1 MDRRMGLWMCFIAV
15 LLTVM
20 IVPVAPARA
29 QEGAQSWTSYQINM
43 RTGPSTGHPVVTILA
58 PNTPLVLEGRNG
70 DTSWVLGHTEDGAHR
85 GWVATLYLGFQPG
98 FAAFNLPLSDEIVP
112 GPAQP
117 APGPSAP
124 AAAAGGAEGETFTP
138 NTAAGFDG
146 INMARFDVSSVAGI
160 DLAAVPIIGQ
170 PTGRARAIFQQGR
183 ALGNNPNVVA
193 KVGDCSSEH
202 WYFLSPFTWGD
213 YNLGSYGDLQDVVN
227 HFGASMDA
235 DSQATHN
242 GYNVNTVQSPDWAN
256 PNFCRAG
263 ESPLECEYR
272 LRKPSVA
279 IIMFGTSDLLSM
291 SPYEFEFYY
300 RFIIERSI
308 ELGVIP
314 VLSTFPGNLNFWNHT
329 ILYNKIVVKLARE
342 YDVPLMNLWLALE
355 SVPNHGLELD
365 GFHLGEPLD
374 DPANLEGPNL
384 QTGYPM
390 RNLVTL
396 QTLDAIWRGV
406 MR

>member
-1 MDRRMGLWMCFIAV
+1 MNRKLGMWVGALGL
-15 LLTVM
+15 LLTAMIVM
-20 IVPVAPARA
+20 IAPAGWVRA
-29 QEGAQSWTSYQINM
+29 QDGPQAWTSYQLNM
-43 RTGPSTGHPVVTILA
+43 RTGPSTGHPVVAVLA
-58 PNTPLVLEGRNG
+58 PSTPLVLEARNG
-70 DTSWVLGHTEDGAHR
+70 DTSWVLGHTEDGAQR

-98 FAAFNLPLSDEIVP
+98 FAAFALPLSDEIVP

-124 AAAAGGAEGETFTP
+124 AGGAAAPVAP
-138 NTAAGFDG
+138 NTSASFDG
-146 INMARFDVSSVAGI
+146 INMSRFDVSSIEGI
-160 DLAAVPIIGQ
+160 DLAAAPIIGG
-170 PTGRARAIFQQGR
+170 PTGRARAIFQYGR
-183 ALGNNPNVVA
+183 SLGNQPNVVA

-202 WYFLSPFTWGD
+202 WYFLSPFKWGQ
-213 YNLGSYGDLQDVVN
+213 YNLGSYGDLQGVID
-227 HFGASMDA
+227 HFKDSLDY

-256 PNFCRAG
+256 PAYCQPG

-272 LRKPSVA
+272 LHKPSVA

-355 SVPNHGLELD
+355 GLPNHGLEPD

-374 DPANLEGPNL
+374 APGNLEGPNL

>member
-1 MDRRMGLWMCFIAV
+1 MDRRIGVWMCV
-15 LLTVM
+15 LGLLLTVM
-20 IVPVAPARA
+20 IVPALPARA
-29 QEGAQSWTSYQINM
+29 QEGAQAWTSYQLNM
-43 RTGPSTGHPVVTILA
+43 RTGPSTRHGVVAVLA
-58 PNTPLVLEGRNG
+58 PSTPLVLEARNG
-70 DTSWVLGHTEDGAHR
+70 DTSWVLGHTEDGAQR
-85 GWVATLYLGFQPG
+85 GWMATLYLGFQSG
-98 FAAFNLPLSDEIVP
+98 FSAPALPLSDEIVP

-117 APGPSAP
+117 APGPAAP
-124 AAAAGGAEGETFTP
+124 AAVVDGETFTP
-138 NTAAGFDG
+138 NTNATFQG
-146 INMARFDVSSVAGI
+146 INMSRFDESSVAGI
-160 DLAAVPIIGQ
+160 DLAAVPVVGQ
-170 PTGRARAIFQQGR
+170 PTGRSYAIFQQGR
-183 ALGNNPNVVA
+183 AMGNNPNVVA
-193 KVGDCSSEH
+193 KVGDCSSDH
-202 WYFLSPFTWGD
+202 WYFLSPFTWGQ
-213 YNLGSYGDLQDVVN
+213 YNLGSYGDLQPVID
-227 HFGASMDA
+227 HFGASMDD
-235 DSQATHN
+235 DSQATHD
-242 GYNVNTVQSPDWAN
+242 GYNVNTVQSPEWSN
-256 PNFCRAG
+256 PAYCQAG
-263 ESPLECEYR
+263 ESPLDCEYR

-300 RFIIERSI
+300 RFIVERSI

-342 YDVPLMNLWLALE
+342 YDVPLINLWLALE
-355 SVPNHGLELD
+355 AVPNHGLEPD